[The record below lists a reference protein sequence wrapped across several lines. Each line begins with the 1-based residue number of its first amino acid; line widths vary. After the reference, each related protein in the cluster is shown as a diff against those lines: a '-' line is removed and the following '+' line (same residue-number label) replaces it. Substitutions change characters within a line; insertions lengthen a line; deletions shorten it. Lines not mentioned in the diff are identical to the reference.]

1 MKVVIVQMDIDW
13 CKPMQ
18 NVERAEKMVSAHPD
32 ADLFVLPEMWATGF
46 VVEPEG
52 FAEQEDDS
60 VALSW
65 MKSVASRQSCALSGS
80 LAVRL
85 SDGSYRNRHYYVTP
99 TDVYYY
105 DKHHLFTHGREH
117 EHFTAGQQQ
126 VIVEWRSMRFLL
138 LTCYD
143 LRFPVWSR
151 YGWAGKY
158 DAIICVANWPQKRMD
173 AWRVLTHARA
183 IENQCYMIAVN
194 RVGED
199 TACSYEGGSMVIDP
213 IGRTMV
219 ACKENAEQS
228 LVATVSIEEINK
240 ARKRFRVLSDG
251 DYPMV

>member
-1 MKVVIVQMDIDW
+1 
-13 CKPMQ
+13 
-18 NVERAEKMVSAHPD
+18 
-32 ADLFVLPEMWATGF
+32 
-46 VVEPEG
+46 
-52 FAEQEDDS
+52 
-60 VALSW
+60 
-65 MKSVASRQSCALSGS
+65 
-80 LAVRL
+80 
-85 SDGSYRNRHYYVTP
+85 
-99 TDVYYY
+99 
-105 DKHHLFTHGREH
+105 
-117 EHFTAGQQQ
+117 
-126 VIVEWRSMRFLL
+126 

-194 RVGED
+194 RVGEG

-240 ARKRFRVLSDG
+240 ARNRFRVLSDG